1 MKNDITIAFLGTLV
15 PDEKEFNNQAFYRS
29 ANLVQAGILENL
41 NKYSELK
48 ILSSQPI
55 PTFPKNKSFFCKR
68 KVLNYSDKIKIT
80 TIPAINIVVLR
91 EIIRGIY
98 AFFSLAFWAIKNYNK
113 KRCIFVY
120 NTYSP
125 PLPMVYFISK
135 ITNSKLIAIIYD
147 LGMPPKSLK
156 LDFFRRFI
164 YQLVELSAKL
174 IIPCLDGRIV
184 ITEAIAHDYA
194 PGKHFL
200 MIDGGISE
208 NIVNHLFPLEYNE
221 KRDKTNFLCA
231 GSLWSGN
238 GIKHLLDSL
247 KINKNPKI
255 KIFFAGKGPDLDL
268 ILNASKNDDRIQYLG
283 MLSTQELFEV
293 YKKVDVLLNIR
304 VIPSEEGRY
313 LFPSKLLEY
322 LVVGKFVVTTK
333 AVHIEKEYGNYCY
346 VLNDIEPKTIS
357 EMFDE
362 VSEISNETF
371 LNKGLNSRNYML
383 KNNTWEAKTEQ
394 IINYI
399 QNEVV

>member
-1 MKNDITIAFLGTLV
+1 MQSKISIAFLGTLV
-15 PDEKEFNNQAFYRS
+15 PDVDEFNNQAFYRS

-41 NKYSELK
+41 SKHSELK
-48 ILSSQPI
+48 ILSSQPV
-55 PTFPKNKSFFCKR
+55 PTFPRDKSFFCKR
-68 KVLNYSDKIKIT
+68 KVINYSENIKIT
-80 TIPAINIVVLR
+80 TIPSINIVVLR
-91 EIIRGIY
+91 EMMRGFY
-98 AFFSLAFWAIKNYNK
+98 AMFSLIFWALKNYDK
-113 KRCIFVY
+113 KRCIMVY

-125 PLPMVYFISK
+125 PLPIVYIISK
-135 ITNSKLIAIIYD
+135 ITNSKSMAILYD

-156 LDFFRRFI
+156 LDFFRKFI

>member
-1 MKNDITIAFLGTLV
+1 MQSKISIAFLGTLV
-15 PDEKEFNNQAFYRS
+15 PDVDEFNNQAFYRS

-41 NKYSELK
+41 SKHSELK
-48 ILSSQPI
+48 ILSSQPV
-55 PTFPKNKSFFCKR
+55 PTFPRDKSFFCKR
-68 KVLNYSDKIKIT
+68 KVLNYSENIKIT
-80 TIPAINIVVLR
+80 TIPSINIVVLR
-91 EIIRGIY
+91 EMMRGIY
-98 AFFSLAFWAIKNYNK
+98 AMFSLIFWALKNYDK
-113 KRCIFVY
+113 KRCIMVY

-125 PLPMVYFISK
+125 PLPIVYIISK
-135 ITNSKLIAIIYD
+135 ITNSKSMAILYD

-156 LDFFRRFI
+156 LDFFRKFI
-164 YQLVELSAKL
+164 YQMVELSAKL

-221 KRDKTNFLCA
+221 KRINTTFLCA

-268 ILNASKNDDRIQYLG
+268 ILIASKNDDRIQYLG

-399 QNEVV
+399 QNEVI

>member
-1 MKNDITIAFLGTLV
+1 MHSKNSIAFLGTLV
-15 PDEKEFNNQAFYRS
+15 PDTDEFNNEAFYRS
-29 ANLVQAGILENL
+29 ANLVQAGIMENL
-41 NKYSELK
+41 SKYSELK

-55 PTFPKNKSFFCKR
+55 PTFPRGKSFFCTR
-68 KVLNYSDKIKIT
+68 KVLNYSENIKIT

-91 EIIRGIY
+91 EIMRGIY
-98 AFFSLAFWAIKNYNK
+98 AFFSLIFWAIKNYDK
-113 KRCIFVY
+113 KRCIIVY

-125 PLPMVYFISK
+125 PLPIVYIIGK
-135 ITNSKLIAIIYD
+135 ITNSKLLAIIYD

-156 LDFFRRFI
+156 LDFFRKFI

-174 IIPCLDGRIV
+174 IIPRLDGRIV
-184 ITEAIAHDYA
+184 ITEAIAEDYA

-200 MIDGGISE
+200 MIDGGISKD
-208 NIVNHLFPLEYNE
+208 IVNYLFPLEYDE
-221 KRDKTNFLCA
+221 KRIDTTFLCA
-231 GSLWSGN
+231 GSLWTGN
-238 GIKHLLDSL
+238 GVRLLLDAL
-247 KINKNPKI
+247 KINKNSKI

-268 ILNASKNDDRIQYLG
+268 ILNASKNDVRIQYLG

-293 YKKVDVLLNIR
+293 YKKAHVLLNIR
-304 VIPSEEGRY
+304 VIPCEEGRY

-333 AVHIEKEYGNYCY
+333 AVHIEREYGNYCH
-346 VLNDIEPKTIS
+346 VLNDIEPETIS

-371 LNKGLNSRNYML
+371 LNKGLNSRGYML
-383 KNNTWEAKTEQ
+383 KNNTWEAKTKQ

-399 QNEVV
+399 QNEVI

>member
-1 MKNDITIAFLGTLV
+1 MQSKISIAFLGTLV
-15 PDEKEFNNQAFYRS
+15 PDVDEFNNQAFYRS

-41 NKYSELK
+41 SKHSELK
-48 ILSSQPI
+48 ILSSQPV
-55 PTFPKNKSFFCKR
+55 PTFPRDKSFFCKR
-68 KVLNYSDKIKIT
+68 KVINYSENIKIT
-80 TIPAINIVVLR
+80 TIPSINIVVLR
-91 EIIRGIY
+91 EMMRGIY
-98 AFFSLAFWAIKNYNK
+98 AMFSLIFWALKNYDK
-113 KRCIFVY
+113 KRCIMVY

-125 PLPMVYFISK
+125 PLPIVYIISK
-135 ITNSKLIAIIYD
+135 ITNSKSMAILYD

-156 LDFFRRFI
+156 LDFFRKFI
-164 YQLVELSAKL
+164 YQMVELSAKL

-221 KRDKTNFLCA
+221 KRINTTFLCA

-268 ILNASKNDDRIQYLG
+268 ILIASKNDDRIQYLG

-399 QNEVV
+399 QNEVI